1 MTTARVLLKC
11 EALSAA
17 AQLGCGKARRVAA
30 PWRSMLHPKNH
41 HDRVHL
47 FRSAC
52 ATLEPK
58 IARYSRV
65 PHTPH
70 RLKHLTP
77 TVCTVFAQVIGY
89 ERRNSSRFM
98 SWRLSYPRRAVW
110 RYWGCRC
117 GVRHARTPRLRGM
130 GPWVECGVRRALGVV
145 AERVGVSACTL
156 HAELGWY
163 PNLVRD
169 VVAHV
174 GVVVD
179 VEVVHV

>member
-1 MTTARVLLKC
+1 MTTARVPLKR
-11 EALSAA
+11 EALTAA
-17 AQLGCGKARRVAA
+17 AQLGCGKGRRVAA

-41 HDRVHL
+41 HDRVHR
-47 FRSAC
+47 FRCES

-77 TVCTVFAQVIGY
+77 TVCTVSAQVFGY
-89 ERRNSSRFM
+89 ERRKSSRCLP
-98 SWRLSYPRRAVW
+98 WRLSLRRRAVW
-110 RYWGCRC
+110 RYWGCQC

-130 GPWVECGVRRALGVV
+130 GPWVGCGVRRALGVV
-145 AERVGVSACTL
+145 AERVGVSARAV
-156 HAELGWY
+156 HGELGWH